1 MTGRVTFGIDPGMA
15 GAVATLIDGE
25 PGPLLDMP
33 TMAVGDKTEVDAA
46 ALARFIRDVRRAND
60 GAYFCATIERVRAM
74 PPRQVGGVERRPGA
88 QSSMNFGE
96 SYGKAKAVLEVFG
109 LDFSLAEPQSWK
121 RHFGLIG
128 QEKDASRQ
136 LALRRFPSMAS
147 LLKRKKDDGRAE
159 ALLLALWH
167 EQKHLTGTARA
178 A

>member
-1 MTGRVTFGIDPGMA
+1 MTGRVTFGLDPGMT
-15 GAVATLIDGE
+15 GAIATLIDGE
-25 PGPLLDMP
+25 AGPILDMP
-33 TMAVGDKTEVDAA
+33 TMAVGEKTEVDAA
-46 ALARFIRDVRRAND
+46 ALARFIREVRKD
-60 GAYFCATIERVRAM
+60 HPGAYFCATIERVRAM
-74 PPRQVGGVERRPGA
+74 PPKGDRRPGA

-128 QEKDASRQ
+128 QDKDASRL
-136 LALRRFPSMAS
+136 LAIARFPSVAH

-167 EQKHLTGTARA
+167 EQKHLVGMARA